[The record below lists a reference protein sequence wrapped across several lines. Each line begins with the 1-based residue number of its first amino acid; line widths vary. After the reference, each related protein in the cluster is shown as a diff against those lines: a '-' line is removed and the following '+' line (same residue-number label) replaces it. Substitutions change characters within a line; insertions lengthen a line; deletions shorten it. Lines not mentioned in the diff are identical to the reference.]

1 MEDLH
6 HLDRLP
12 DTMREPI
19 TSYAQSVRSLAGSN
33 VLSLTLFGAIAAGTF
48 DPELHTARSVL
59 VLQAVDL
66 EFLKRL
72 AKEGAKMG
80 KARIHAPVIMTPDYI
95 KASVDTFPLELIEI
109 QQRHLCLF
117 GPDYFTSLTF
127 EDPHIRHQCERE
139 LKTILIGMRQA
150 LLASGGREK
159 VLAEMERG
167 VADQLMRTLRGLL
180 WLHGQKAP
188 TPASQVVGE
197 IEHGISKD
205 LPGIRRA
212 IDERGR
218 HGWHEFTSLYEEVD
232 ALRTVIDA
240 W

>member
-1 MEDLH
+1 MEDLLH
-6 HLDRLP
+6 IDRLP
-12 DTMREPI
+12 EAMREPV
-19 TSYAQSVRSLAGSN
+19 TSYAQRVRSLAGPN

-48 DPELHTARSVL
+48 DPELHTVRSVV

-66 EFLKRL
+66 DFLKRL
-72 AKEGAKMG
+72 AKDGPKMG
-80 KARIHAPVIMTPDYI
+80 KARIHAPLVMTPDYI

-109 QQRHLCLF
+109 QQRRLCLF

-127 EDPHIRHQCERE
+127 EDPHVRHQCERE

-150 LLASGGREK
+150 LLASGGRDK
-159 VLAEMERG
+159 VLEDIERN

-188 TPASQVVGE
+188 TPAVQVVGE
-197 IEHGISKD
+197 IERAISKD
-205 LPGIRRA
+205 LPGTRSA

-218 HGWHEFTSLYEEVD
+218 HGWHEFTRLYEEID
-232 ALRTVIDA
+232 ALRTMIDA

>member
-6 HLDRLP
+6 HLDRVP
-12 DTMREPI
+12 DTMRQPI
-19 TSYAQSVRSLAGSN
+19 ESYAQNVRSLAGTN
-33 VLSLTLFGAIAAGTF
+33 VLSLMLFGAIAAGTF
-48 DPELHTARSVL
+48 DPRLHTACSVV
-59 VLQAVDL
+59 VLQAIDL
-66 EFLKRL
+66 EFLRRL
-72 AKEGAKMG
+72 AKDGAKLG
-80 KARIHAPVIMTPDYI
+80 KARIHAPLIMTPEYI

-109 QQRHLCLF
+109 QQCRLCLF
-117 GPDYFTSLTF
+117 GPDYFTGLTF
-127 EDPHIRHQCERE
+127 EDQHIRHQCERE

-159 VLAEMERG
+159 VLGEIERG

-180 WLHGQKAP
+180 WLHGQKTP

-197 IEHGISKD
+197 IERAISKE
-205 LPGIRRA
+205 LPGIRGA

-218 HGWHEFTSLYEEVD
+218 HAWQEFTRLYEEVD

>member
-6 HLDRLP
+6 HIDRLP

-19 TSYAQSVRSLAGSN
+19 EGYAQSVRSLAGTN
-33 VLSLTLFGAIAAGTF
+33 VLSLTLFGAITAGTF
-48 DPELHTARSVL
+48 DPQLHTARSVV

-80 KARIHAPVIMTPDYI
+80 KARIHAPLIMTPDYI
-95 KASVDTFPLELIEI
+95 KASVDTFPLELIEV

-117 GPDYFTSLTF
+117 GPDYFTTLTF

-159 VLAEMERG
+159 MLAEVERG

-188 TPASQVVGE
+188 TPAPQVVGE
-197 IEHGISKD
+197 IEGAISKG
-205 LPGIRRA
+205 LPGIRGA

-218 HGWHEFTSLYEEVD
+218 HGWQEFTRLYEEVD
-232 ALRTVIDA
+232 ALRTMIDA